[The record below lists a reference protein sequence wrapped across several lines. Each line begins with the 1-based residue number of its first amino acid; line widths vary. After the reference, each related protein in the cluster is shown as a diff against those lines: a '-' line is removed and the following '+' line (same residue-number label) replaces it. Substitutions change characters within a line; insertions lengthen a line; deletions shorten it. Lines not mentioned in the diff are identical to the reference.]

1 MLKDRYLKTVLT
13 LIALLLGVIA
23 LRPASYPTAV
33 HAQSDYSHL
42 FVEPG
47 TTVLRAPDGRLQT
60 QGKVVIDMRNGD
72 IWGFPTDTSAPYPVY
87 VPSPTPPVSRA
98 IYLGKFDFSSM
109 KRPAEGR

>member
-1 MLKDRYLKTVLT
+1 MRNDRYLKTLLT
-13 LIALLLGVIA
+13 LIALLLAVMA
-23 LRPASYPTAV
+23 VRPASDPPPV
-33 HAQSDYSHL
+33 HAQTDYSHL

-87 VPSPTPPVSRA
+87 VPSPNPPVSRA
-98 IYLGKFDFSSM
+98 IYLGRFDFSSM